1 MEPFKNREFHIN
13 VGDILKLIQDLLR
26 KLKNMLTS
34 VDIKVDCFAETV
46 AQSVQLGAQDLD
58 GNIAGSSTKMGMNG
72 HVRLLNMVHEESKI
86 WKAITGCTYTV
97 A

>member
-1 MEPFKNREFHIN
+1 MIMKI
-13 VGDILKLIQDLLR
+13 VC
-26 KLKNMLTS
+26 TS
-34 VDIKVDCFAETV
+34 VEIKVDGFAETV

-86 WKAITGCTYTV
+86 WKAIPGCTYTV